1 MLAILSYA
9 LSELSQHTAVCGQA
23 HAAFRN
29 PRNSIYALEALDNG
43 VVAITATPLP
53 TQA

>member
-9 LSELSQHTAVCGQA
+9 LSEHSQHTAVCGQA
-23 HAAFRN
+23 RAAFCN

-43 VVAITATPLP
+43 LVAVAATPLP